1 MRAVLLVLILLPS
14 ISVAEYRAFQLRIE
28 KVNNPAES
36 REILATLDP
45 LQYPG
50 YYSVKEDE
58 KISYVR
64 TWMCFGR
71 TNGKA
76 ICPDPEAP
84 KAAGDP
90 ATETA
95 P

>member
-1 MRAVLLVLILLPS
+1 MRLVFVVLTFFSS
-14 ISVAEYRAFQLRIE
+14 ISPAEYRAFRLRIE
-28 KVNNPAES
+28 NIKNPSEK
-36 REILATLDP
+36 REVLSNLDP

-50 YYSVKEDE
+50 YYPLQADE
-58 KISYVR
+58 RISYTD

-76 ICPDPEAP
+76 ICPDPKAP
-84 KAAGDP
+84 KVAEEP
-90 ATETA
+90 A